1 MPSDSERF
9 GTLYLD
15 LLRRCLT
22 RSAFP
27 ETYAPYTG
35 KNRLRRA
42 LARLATAFA
51 KRPVELVRRVTFN
64 AHDRAEGLDWPADG
78 ETMIGDKRLAHLQ
91 GLVEDVVRRG
101 VEGDLLETGVWR
113 GGAIILMR
121 AALEIFGDRTRRV
134 WAADSFAGL
143 PAPDPAR
150 YPADAGL
157 DLHEFTQLAVPL
169 ETVKANI
176 ARYGW
181 LDDRVKFLPGWFEDT
196 LPKAPIERLAILRLD
211 GDYYSSTTHA
221 LDALYPKVSVGGYV
235 VVDDHSIDACRQA
248 MTDYRAAHGVT
259 EPIEPI
265 DTSGV
270 FWRKD
275 H

>member
-1 MPSDSERF
+1 MPPDSERF

-35 KNRLRRA
+35 KNRLRRG

-91 GLVEDVVRRG
+91 GLVADVVRRAIP
-101 VEGDLLETGVWR
+101 GDLLETGVWR